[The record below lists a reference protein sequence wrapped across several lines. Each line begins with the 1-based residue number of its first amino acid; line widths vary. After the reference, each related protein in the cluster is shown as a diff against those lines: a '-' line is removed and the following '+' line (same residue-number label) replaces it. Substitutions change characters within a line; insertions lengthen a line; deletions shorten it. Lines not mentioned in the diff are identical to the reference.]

1 MAKQRAWINNLL
13 YVLKDVRQHSW
24 LGILYL
30 VLTILTTLALGIAGT
45 LTSFFVVEALTNGSD
60 ASSYLTTI
68 AILVGVVLILQTI
81 KIWSQVRY
89 MWIGT
94 FARCTESWLRMSEKA
109 ITTDYLNVEPREKRK
124 IIEKGFGA
132 LDSNW
137 IGIEN
142 MMKQAPLLAIGLLG
156 MITYA
161 VIAAI
166 YVPWILAVMA
176 GMFIANFL
184 LSWWGQVY
192 IAHKRNEAETLYN
205 RQYVL
210 DHHLTNLENAKD
222 IRAYHLDK
230 WFDKVYAT
238 LTASVFSLE
247 SKERVRPFITGL
259 SDNFF
264 LFIRDFVAYLLLI
277 GLAVNGKIDLGT
289 FAFLLGI
296 IAGFSQWVNN
306 FTDAFGQ
313 TRTASILID
322 DYRNALLTK
331 DVLNHGKGI
340 DISTIS
346 KPLSIVFDHVS
357 FSYPGEKGE
366 TLQDI
371 NLSIAP
377 GEKIALV
384 GNNGAGKTTLVK
396 LLCGLY
402 EPAKGRIFVG
412 GHDIRDYNVDEYLR
426 LISALFQDVNPLA
439 LTIKIN
445 VTCVPEEEADM
456 PRFWDAIA
464 KAGLKDKIESLP
476 DKENTFVTQTF
487 DLKGVQLSGGEIQ
500 KLLLARALYKGAP
513 LLLLDEP
520 TAALDPLSEES
531 LYKQY
536 LNFSKGN
543 TSLFISHRL
552 ASTRF
557 CDRIVYL
564 DHGQIGA
571 VGSHEELLMRCPEY
585 KAMFDLQ
592 AKYYKEGGNE
602 NENRENACI

>member
-1 MAKQRAWINNLL
+1 MFYA
-13 YVLKDVRQHSW
+13 LKDVRHHTW

-30 VLTILTTLALGIAGT
+30 ILNILTTLAVGLAGT
-45 LTSFFVVEALTNGSD
+45 LTSYFVVEALTKGST
-60 ASSYLTTI
+60 ASSYLITI
-68 AILVGVVLILQTI
+68 VILVSAVLVLQTI

-109 ITTDYLNVEPREKRK
+109 ITTDYLNIEPREKRK
-124 IIEKGFGA
+124 TFEKGFGA
-132 LDSNW
+132 LNSNW

-142 MMKQAPLLAIGLLG
+142 MMKQAPLLMIGLLG

-166 YVPWILAVMA
+166 YVPWILIVMA
-176 GMFIANFL
+176 GMFLANFL

-210 DHHLTNLENAKD
+210 DNHLTNLENAKD
-222 IRAYHLDK
+222 IRAYRLDR
-230 WFDKVYAT
+230 WFDKVYET

-247 SKERVRPFITGL
+247 AKERIRPFIAGL
-259 SDNFF
+259 SDNLF
-264 LFIRDFVAYLLLI
+264 LFARDFVAYSLLI
-277 GLAVNGKIDLGT
+277 GLAASGKIDLGT

-296 IAGFSQWVNN
+296 VAGFSEWINN

-313 TRTASILID
+313 ARTASILID

-377 GEKIALV
+377 GEKVALV

-402 EPAKGRIFVG
+402 EPTKGRILVG
-412 GHDIRDYNVDEYLR
+412 GHDIREYNVDEYMN
-426 LISALFQDVNPLA
+426 LISALFQDINPLA
-439 LTIKIN
+439 LTIKVN
-445 VTCVPEEEADM
+445 VTCLPEEEADM
-456 PRFWDAIA
+456 PRFWDAVA

-487 DLKGVQLSGGEIQ
+487 DLQGVQLSGGETQ

-536 LNFSKGN
+536 LNFAKGN
-543 TSLFISHRL
+543 TSIFISHRL

-564 DHGQIGA
+564 DHGRIDA
-571 VGSHEELLMRCPEY
+571 IGSHEELLTKCPEY

-592 AKYYKEGGNE
+592 AKYYKEGATE
-602 NENRENACI
+602 NENRENASI